1 MIHFSFFF
9 TFGEREAQHAG
20 HAGQS
25 EQPQPQPPD
34 FPVRRIFRTANRT
47 AAAIRI
53 RISQSQPFM
62 SQAPN
67 NVPTRRTKKAM
78 IQAIAHCHRTTSP
91 AHFPP
96 SSLLIAAIAATHG
109 V

>member
-25 EQPQPQPPD
+25 EQPQLHPPD
-34 FPVRRIFRTANRT
+34 FLPCRIFRTAKKT
-47 AAAIRI
+47 AAPIRA
-53 RISQSQPFM
+53 RISQSQTFIA
-62 SQAPN
+62 QAPKIA
-67 NVPTRRTKKAM
+67 PTRRTRKAM
-78 IQAIAHCHRTTSP
+78 IQAMTHCHRTTSP

-96 SSLLIAAIAATHG
+96 SSRLIAATAATQG

>member
-25 EQPQPQPPD
+25 EQPQPPD

-47 AAAIRI
+47 TAAIRT
-53 RISQSQPFM
+53 RISQSQTFM

-67 NVPTRRTKKAM
+67 NVPTRRTRKAM
-78 IQAIAHCHRTTSP
+78 IQAITHCHRTTSP

-96 SSLLIAAIAATHG
+96 SSRLIAAIAATHG